1 MLLLRYKIKQHTDIS
16 TENYHTQEKLI
27 VFRCWVNLHPKVSW
41 DECENET
48 NREMKEKVNICLYL
62 FLDAHERPTLRFPVL
77 LYLLNPLYPLHLKP
91 LLPVLPAAVKIFKKF
106 RLRDLQSI
114 FFILLKRSNSEF
126 MWIFASISSLATW
139 HDMSF

>member
-1 MLLLRYKIKQHTDIS
+1 M
-16 TENYHTQEKLI
+16 
-27 VFRCWVNLHPKVSW
+27 
-41 DECENET
+41 

-126 MWIFASISSLATW
+126 MWIFASISTAIY
-139 HDMSF
+139 MSPNVIVSETLIINNNKY